1 MTGVVVAA
9 VTVAVV
15 VAAVAAAVTTD
26 GDADALVG
34 WSNDVAPDDWRLL
47 GANDFMLLL
56 PWSLAFYMLMQW
68 KMQNI

>member
-56 PWSLAFYMLMQW
+56 P
-68 KMQNI
+68 